1 MRRLVI
7 ILVTFVIVF
16 ITGSCGD
23 KQFDSLYDGQEK
35 TIESLV
41 ENLTKGNDDATVESN
56 NGSIRVTLVHG
67 EGAPLSENGAVAF
80 YYAGYYI
87 TSSSLGS
94 SNMFATNNESFA
106 KSQRWSTTDTTS
118 FAITTIKL
126 GEDEIVEGLKN
137 GLVGVKGGDECYV
150 LFSGKRGFGKKKI
163 ANVPAHS
170 ALAYRLWI
178 KSVSN
183 D

>member
-1 MRRLVI
+1 MRNLVVISISVI
-7 ILVTFVIVF
+7 IAF
-16 ITGSCGD
+16 IATSCGD
-23 KQFDSLYDGQEK
+23 KQLDSLYDGQEK
-35 TIESLV
+35 KIQSLV
-41 ENLTKGNDDATVESN
+41 TNLTRNNNDATVESN
-56 NGSIRVTLVHG
+56 NGSIRVTVVHG

-87 TSSSLGS
+87 TSASLDKS
-94 SNMFATNNESFA
+94 TMFATNNESFA
-106 KSQRWSTTDTTS
+106 NSQRWSTTDTTA

-126 GEDEIVEGLKN
+126 GEDDIVEGLKN

-163 ANVPAHS
+163 ANIPANS

>member
-7 ILVTFVIVF
+7 ILVSSVIALVF
-16 ITGSCGD
+16 ASCGD

-35 TIESLV
+35 TIDGLV
-41 ENLTKGNDDATVESN
+41 ENLTRGKDDATVESN
-56 NGSIRVTLVHG
+56 NGSIRVTVVHG
-67 EGAPLSENGAVAF
+67 EGTPLSETGAVAF

-87 TSSSLGS
+87 TGNSLSG

-106 KSQRWSTTDTTS
+106 NSQRWSTTDTTA

>member
-1 MRRLVI
+1 MRNLVVISISVI
-7 ILVTFVIVF
+7 IAF
-16 ITGSCGD
+16 IATSCGD
-23 KQFDSLYDGQEK
+23 KQLDSLYDGQEK
-35 TIESLV
+35 KIQSLV
-41 ENLTKGNDDATVESN
+41 TNLTRNNNDATVESN
-56 NGSIRVTLVHG
+56 NGSVRVTVVHG
-67 EGAPLSENGAVAF
+67 EGAPLSETGAVAF

-87 TSSSLGS
+87 TGNSLSS

-106 KSQRWSTTDTTS
+106 NSQRWSTTDTTA

-126 GEDEIVEGLKN
+126 GEDDIVEGLKN

-163 ANVPAHS
+163 ANIPSNA

>member
-1 MRRLVI
+1 MRRLIVI
-7 ILVTFVIVF
+7 SVSVLIALVAA
-16 ITGSCGD
+16 SCGD
-23 KQFDSLYDGQEK
+23 KQLDAVYDGQEK
-35 TIESLV
+35 TIETLV
-41 ENLTKGNDDATVESN
+41 ENLTNGKDDATVESN
-56 NGSIRVTLVHG
+56 KGSIRVTVVHG

-80 YYAGYYI
+80 YYAGYI
-87 TSSSLGS
+87 IRGRSLDASS
-94 SNMFATNNESFA
+94 MFATNNESFA
-106 KSQRWSTTDTTS
+106 KSQRWATTDTS
-118 FAITTIKL
+118 AFDIMTIKL
-126 GEDEIVEGLKN
+126 DEDDIVEGLRN

-163 ANVPAHS
+163 ANIPAYS

>member
-1 MRRLVI
+1 MRRLVVISISVI
-7 ILVTFVIVF
+7 IALIAA
-16 ITGSCGD
+16 SCGD

-35 TIESLV
+35 TIETLV
-41 ENLTKGNDDATVESN
+41 NNLTKGKDDATVESI
-56 NGSIRVTLVHG
+56 NGSVRVTVVHG
-67 EGAPLSENGAVAF
+67 EGTPLSENGAVAF

-87 TSSSLGS
+87 TSGSLDKS
-94 SNMFATNNESFA
+94 TMFATNNESFA
-106 KSQRWSTTDTTS
+106 SSQRWSVTDTTA

-163 ANVPAHS
+163 ANIPAHA